1 MFDWIWRSLGYEL
14 EKDKIKEWSLNKI
27 KAEEIEEKL
36 RLERLKT
43 IRIEPVLPPRKKS
56 QRKKTLSLK
65 QREQQKSYAIDIVK
79 GPV

>member
-14 EKDKIKEWSLNKI
+14 EKDIIKEWSLNKI

-43 IRIEPVLPPRKKS
+43 IRIEPVLSPRRKS
-56 QRKKTLSLK
+56 KRKKTLSLK

>member
-14 EKDKIKEWSLNKI
+14 EKDIIKEWSLNKI

-43 IRIEPVLPPRKKS
+43 IRIEPALPPRKKS
-56 QRKKTLSLK
+56 HRKKTLSLK